1 MRIPLNFV
9 FITFNMNIRS
19 LMVIPIVDNINV
31 RDKKEMINLYNR
43 LRSNTLFI
51 MIKTTILTTR
61 KIITRP
67 KVLLK

>member
-1 MRIPLNFV
+1 MRIPLNFA
-9 FITFNMNIRS
+9 FIAFNMNIRS

-51 MIKTTILTTR
+51 MIKTAILTLSL
-61 KIITRP
+61 IHI
-67 KVLLK
+67 